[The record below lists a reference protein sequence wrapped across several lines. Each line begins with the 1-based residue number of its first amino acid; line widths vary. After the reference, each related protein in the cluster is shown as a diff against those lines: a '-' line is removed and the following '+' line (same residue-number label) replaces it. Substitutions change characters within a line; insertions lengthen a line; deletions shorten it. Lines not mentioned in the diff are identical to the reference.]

1 MSVYDKYGNKL
12 GDIKSDNGK
21 FSFNAGFEPIYITGN
36 INKFELSQNEIFVSK
51 NSQNVSSGD
60 TVRVNISDSRNRSL
74 RTDIISPGAV
84 KTENINSSGG
94 TIGFDARIGGLGKAE
109 DSLTVKL
116 YNGNDLVYIAK
127 THFMQRSL
135 TLNKITGTGINDGTL
150 DMGTKTA
157 DIEIFA
163 ENVRPDSAA
172 KLITAYYADDGTLMK
187 TDLTDI
193 VAEKRGVLNQ
203 SVELDI
209 PSGCHKIKFFLFG
222 SEKNIIP
229 FSKPLICYVNN

>member
-1 MSVYDKYGNKL
+1 M
-12 GDIKSDNGK
+12 
-21 FSFNAGFEPIYITGN
+21 
-36 INKFELSQNEIFVSK
+36 
-51 NSQNVSSGD
+51 
-60 TVRVNISDSRNRSL
+60 
-74 RTDIISPGAV
+74 
-84 KTENINSSGG
+84 
-94 TIGFDARIGGLGKAE
+94 GKAE

-135 TLNKITGTGINDGTL
+135 TLNKITGTGINDGTV
-150 DMGTKTA
+150 DMDTKTA